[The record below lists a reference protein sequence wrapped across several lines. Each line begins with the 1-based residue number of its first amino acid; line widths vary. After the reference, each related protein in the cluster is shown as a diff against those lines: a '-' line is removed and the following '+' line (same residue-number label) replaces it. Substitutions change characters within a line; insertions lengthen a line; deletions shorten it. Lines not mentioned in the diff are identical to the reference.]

1 MNEMIEII
9 NGFASGEYFEYHGEF
24 YDLDAMKMCPVPEQ
38 RVPILIGGHSD
49 MALTAPH
56 DSATAGCMP
65 EAMLRTLPA

>member
-24 YDLDAMKMCPVPEQ
+24 YDLDAMKMCPVPAQ

-49 MALTAPH
+49 MALTRRSPRRRLDA
-56 DSATAGCMP
+56 C
-65 EAMLRTLPA
+65 RRRC